1 MDATPATP
9 RHAVRS
15 IAFLRSRIR
24 AEHPSA
30 AILGEERMGAACAV
44 DERRLLTAHYLVLG
58 ADSVEVEALDG
69 RPRQV
74 SRIGLDHDTGLA
86 LLDLDGPP
94 LPPLPLPQGSPV
106 GPGLPVFLLTCA
118 DGSQRKGASGH
129 VTHVGPFEAFWEYM
143 LDGAIMTSV
152 VNPGLAGGALLDIE
166 GRLLGVVSLGLAAPG
181 RYSLAIPTGLYL
193 ERRALLTGEAERER
207 PGRAWIGF
215 YPHASADGGVAI
227 TGVVPGGPAEE
238 AGLAA
243 GDLVLSVE
251 GVPVTTLREL
261 YGEIWKRHPGE
272 RVGFQTLRES
282 AIRVIDVVAGD
293 RYEFFR

>member
-1 MDATPATP
+1 LDATLATP

-15 IAFLRSRIR
+15 VVFLRSRIR

-30 AILGEERMGAACAV
+30 PILGEERMGAACAV
-44 DERRLLTAHYLVLG
+44 EEQRLLTAHYLVLG

-69 RPRQV
+69 RSRQV
-74 SRIGLDHDTGLA
+74 SRIGLDHETGLA
-86 LLDLDGPP
+86 VLDLEGPP
-94 LPPLPLPQGSPV
+94 LPPLPLQRGLPI

-143 LDGAIMTSV
+143 LDAAIMTTV
-152 VNPGLAGGALLDIE
+152 VNPGLAGAPLLDIE

-181 RYSLAIPTGLYL
+181 RYSLAIPSELYL
-193 ERRALLTGEAERER
+193 ERRAVLTGDQDRER

-215 YPHASADGGVAI
+215 YPHASFDGGVAI
-227 TGVVPGGPAEE
+227 TGVVPGGPAEQ

-243 GDLVLSVE
+243 GDMLLSIE
-251 GVPVTTLREL
+251 GVPVANLREL
-261 YGEIWKRHPGE
+261 YGEIWKHHPGE
-272 RVGFQTLRES
+272 RIGFQTLRES
-282 AIRVIDVVAGD
+282 AIRVTDVVAGD